1 MPGMC
6 TLALPSPCLPDPPGP
21 AVEEVEVYLW
31 GRLVGAG
38 HCSDQQ
44 RNGPEL
50 RSCFWPGFSSN
61 WGCSEVGLETY
72 ISPYGDPIFPC
83 GDPIFPHGDVHLSL
97 GPKASPEHGGK
108 GDRFC

>member
-31 GRLVGAG
+31 GRLVGAE

-50 RSCFWPGFSSN
+50 RSCF
-61 WGCSEVGLETY
+61 
-72 ISPYGDPIFPC
+72 
-83 GDPIFPHGDVHLSL
+83 
-97 GPKASPEHGGK
+97 
-108 GDRFC
+108 